1 MCLFFVILKLENW
14 MNMCCP
20 VVLRRTKYI
29 LEKDDRVLKKKKTDK
44 NKVTSQKKP
53 YISLVISRTKCIIS
67 CNPTVTNIY
76 LFFNLKIYL
85 FVMNNH

>member
-29 LEKDDRVLKKKKTDK
+29 LEKDDRVLKKKK
-44 NKVTSQKKP
+44 Q
-53 YISLVISRTKCIIS
+53 TKTKS
-67 CNPTVTNIY
+67 HLKRNLTFHQSFHEPNA
-76 LFFNLKIYL
+76 LFLAIQL
-85 FVMNNH
+85 